1 MVARRQGYTQWNKAK
16 KAGVVGDSVLW
27 TDDPIYVDNTL
38 GRVADSIGEAYPMD
52 LAVAYTIAS
61 VGKEAKLTVDEMV
74 NEHTKRAAILME
86 KKVGWGNLP
95 VPENESCGHD
105 EIDGMKYKL
114 FAPYVKDGA
123 LRFNTSIRYAIDDD
137 MQDRMSD
144 ECYQLIGFRLPN
156 NVHSTITN
164 ELNRKRT
171 LLSKKFEPLLDFLK
185 REFEFD
191 RIEDLNE
198 AIYKITTTKGDCG
211 WKDDDE
217 KICAHHTPE
226 FENDWWI
233 IIDENNQ
240 AQWIWKTGRDAAVSG
255 GWNSDQVMNSENPI
269 IQAMYTGSSWNKTCA
284 IPRSQIIRFNT
295 IARKMVAGV
304 NDKIVKKHI
313 RKSIG
318 RIIKWTS
325 YNSAS
330 SGHYQNLA
338 RSLLIVDME
347 GHERR
352 GKHTTYQWKDW
363 DWIEKIH
370 SLAKYSN
377 SKNRKIGEKACAKC
391 FAEDYT
397 DANGRHTCKD
407 SCNEGWIYG
416 KYDTENWY
424 GHEISKFY
432 WYPVA
437 GNDGNDHWNVYAFD
451 SWPNFSPVFS
461 TLQEAGMA
469 RKLLKSCLIRS
480 NSYKLNAEYDENTRS
495 RVSLTEQD
503 LKDGGLGIKNLKP
516 KDAKWITLP
525 AEIHPEEFATTKDIF
540 NGCVC
545 GNPKFF
551 DEYSEHFSQ
560 KSMIYI
566 GDENYNT
573 VRLEKPSI
581 IEKIVEDESEVSVD
595 ATD

>member
-1 MVARRQGYTQWNKAK
+1 MVARRQGYTHWNKAK

-38 GRVADSIGEAYPMD
+38 GRVADSIGNAYPMD

-95 VPENESCGHD
+95 SPENESCGHD
-105 EIDGMKYKL
+105 EIQGTKYQML
-114 FAPYVKDGA
+114 SPYVNNGELLFRSDT
-123 LRFNTSIRYAIDDD
+123 RWIRTASNRE
-137 MQDRMSD
+137 RMTD
-144 ECYQLIGFRLPN
+144 ECLELARLRLPTD
-156 NVHSTITN
+156 VGGQAF
-164 ELNRKRT
+164 NRKRI
-171 LLSKKFEPLLDFLK
+171 LLTKKFEPLLDFLK
-185 REFEFD
+185 HEFEFD
-191 RIEDLNE
+191 TMKDLDE
-198 AIYKITTTKGDCG
+198 TLFKLSSTKGVCS

-217 KICAHHTPE
+217 QVCAHHTPE

-233 IIDENNQ
+233 IIDGNNQ
-240 AQWIWKTGRDAAVSG
+240 PLWIWKTGRDAAVG
-255 GWNSDQVMNSENPI
+255 QGWNSDQIMHSDNPI
-269 IQAMYTGSSWNKTCA
+269 IEAMYTGSSWNKTCA
-284 IPRSQIIRFNT
+284 VPRKQVIRFNT
-295 IARKMVAGV
+295 IARKMVAGI

-313 RKSIG
+313 RKSIA

-325 YNSAS
+325 YNTSS
-330 SGHYQNLA
+330 SGHYNSLA
-338 RSLLIVDME
+338 RSLLIVDLNE
-347 GHERR
+347 HERR

-397 DANGRHTCKD
+397 DVNGRHTCKD
-407 SCNEGWIYG
+407 TCNEGWIYG

-437 GNDGNDHWNVYAFD
+437 GNDGNEHWNVYAYD
-451 SWPNFSPVFS
+451 SWPTFNPVFN

-469 RKLLKSCLIRS
+469 RKLLKSSLIRS
-480 NSYKLNAEYDENTRS
+480 NAYKMNAEYDENTRS
-495 RVSLTEQD
+495 RVTLTEQD
-503 LKDGGLGIKNLKP
+503 LKDGGLGIKSLKP
-516 KDAKWITLP
+516 RQDKWISLP

-551 DEYSEHFSQ
+551 DGYSEYFSEKGSIQ
-560 KSMIYI
+560 I
-566 GDENYNT
+566 GDGNYNFIY
-573 VRLEKPSI
+573 VRKPSI
-581 IEKIVEDESEVSVD
+581 IEKIVEDKSEVVVD
-595 ATD
+595 ATE

>member
-1 MVARRQGYTQWNKAK
+1 MVARRQGYTHWNKAK

-38 GRVADSIGEAYPMD
+38 GRVADSIGDAYPMD

-61 VGKEAKLTVDEMV
+61 IGKEAKLTVDEMV

-95 VPENESCGHD
+95 SPENDSCGHD
-105 EIDGMKYKL
+105 EIQGTKYQML
-114 FAPYVKDGA
+114 SPYVREGSLLFSNDT
-123 LRFNTSIRYAIDDD
+123 RW
-137 MQDRMSD
+137 MRMPSNRENMTD
-144 ECYQLIGFRLPN
+144 ECLQLARFRLP
-156 NVHSTITN
+156 STTSSGN
-164 ELNRKRT
+164 HLNTRKT
-171 LLSKKFEPLLDFLK
+171 LLTKKFEPLLNFLK
-185 REFEFD
+185 QEFEFHTMGSLD
-191 RIEDLNE
+191 EQLF
-198 AIYKITTTKGDCG
+198 KLKSTKGECS

-217 KICAHHTPE
+217 QVCSHHTPE

-240 AQWIWKTGRDAAVSG
+240 PQWIWRTGRDAAVSQ
-255 GWNSDQVMNSENPI
+255 GWNTDQIMHSDNPI
-269 IQAMYTGSSWNKTCA
+269 IQAMYTGTSWNKTCA
-284 IPRSQIIRFNT
+284 VPRKQVIRFNT
-295 IARKMVAGV
+295 IARKMVVAIK
-304 NDKIVKKHI
+304 DKIVKKHI
-313 RKSIG
+313 RKSIA

-330 SGHYQNLA
+330 SGHYQSLA
-338 RSLLIVDME
+338 RSLLIVDMKE
-347 GHERR
+347 HERR

-363 DWIEKIH
+363 NWIEKIH

-407 SCNEGWIYG
+407 TCNEGWIYG

-437 GNDGNDHWNVYAFD
+437 GNDGNKHWNVYAYD
-451 SWPNFSPVFS
+451 SWPTFNPVFN

-469 RKLLKSCLIRS
+469 RKLLKSSLIRS
-480 NSYKLNAEYDENTRS
+480 NAYKLNAEYDENNRS

-503 LKDGGLGIKNLKP
+503 LKDGGLGIKSLKP
-516 KDAKWITLP
+516 RDDKWIVLP
-525 AEIHPEEFATTKDIF
+525 AEIHPEEYATTKDIF

-551 DEYSEHFSQ
+551 DEYSEHFHRQ
-560 KSMIYI
+560 GMIHI
-566 GDENYNT
+566 TDGQYNN
-573 VRLEKPSI
+573 VNVKKPSI
-581 IEKIVEDESEVSVD
+581 IEKIVEDKSEVIVD
-595 ATD
+595 AAE